1 MHALA
6 AEVHK
11 FRGGGTGVVFA
22 RAPGLRKYKSLAQL
36 PKMMSGGGGGG
47 GGLPS
52 IFFPGQF
59 PDIIY
64 IIG

>member
-1 MHALA
+1 MYGLNPLP
-6 AEVHK
+6 AEAQK
-11 FRGGGTGVVFA
+11 FRGGRAWFLRA
-22 RAPGLRKYKSLAQL
+22 RQAWESIKSLAQL
-36 PKMMSGGGGGG
+36 PKKLMSGGG
-47 GGLPS
+47 LPP